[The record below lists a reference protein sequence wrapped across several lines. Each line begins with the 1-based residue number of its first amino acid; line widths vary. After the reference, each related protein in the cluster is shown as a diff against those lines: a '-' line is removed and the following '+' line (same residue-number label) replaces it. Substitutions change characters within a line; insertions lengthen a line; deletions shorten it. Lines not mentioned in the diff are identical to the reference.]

1 MIKLVKQNKQ
11 NIIFNVEGKLQI
23 DDYAV
28 LTPTID
34 KAIKEYGYV
43 NLMLV
48 DKGFKGETA
57 RAIGKDMK
65 FGFNS
70 YSGVK
75 KLAVVS
81 DKEWI
86 RMAVNMMSPFTK
98 TEEKIFGLDEQ
109 DEARSWLES

>member
-1 MIKLVKQNKQ
+1 MLTLVEENNH
-11 NIIFNVEGKLQI
+11 NIIFEVEGKLKL

-28 LTPTID
+28 LTPVID
-34 KAIKEYGYV
+34 KVIKEYGFA
-43 NLMLV
+43 NLMLL
-48 DKGFKGETA
+48 DKGFKGETS
-57 RAIGKDMK
+57 RALSKDMK
-65 FGFNS
+65 LGFKT

-86 RMAVNMMSPFTK
+86 RMAIHMMSPFTK